1 MFFTNYN
8 YLFSDTCMF
17 KSLGWVY
24 VGSSLLFASFV
35 YFKILFMPIDTQK
48 TIKDKPEESPAEK
61 YIEKYKK
68 RFENSYNNGDLN
80 QNIQPEFYN
89 KDQYNL
95 TIKIQD
101 NILEKSWKQR
111 ILFEST
117 PNGNIVMFYDAY
129 RFSFT
134 YYSDSHIPYPILNA
148 VAMKYVLTYFC
159 RDFFL
164 DKSIIP
170 PNQTT
175 PFLYVHE
182 IEKKEPNQKKIDVS
196 KGPFAKL
203 KNYTKVDKDKVEKKI
218 DDKENNDKKT
228 SVVKNYI
235 KNKFISLGKVYNFSV
250 LKNTLVLDNIQ
261 PKQAIPLDYS
271 SFKKWHNPSN
281 LSLVKHDDI
290 DPNYA
295 DVFS

>member
-48 TIKDKPEESPAEK
+48 TIKDKPEESPAVK

-68 RFENSYNNGDLN
+68 QFENSYNNGDFN
-80 QNIQPEFYN
+80 QNIQTEFYN
-89 KDQYNL
+89 KDKYNL
-95 TIKIQD
+95 TIKIQN

-117 PNGNIVMFYDAY
+117 PNGNVVMFYDAY
-129 RFSFT
+129 RFSFA

-170 PNQTT
+170 SNQTT

-182 IEKKEPNQKKIDVS
+182 IEKKELTSKKIDVS

-203 KNYTKVDKDKVEKKI
+203 KNYTKDKV
-218 DDKENNDKKT
+218 NDKGNDK
-228 SVVKNYI
+228 VNDKVNVKNYI

-261 PKQAIPLDYS
+261 PKQAIPLDYG

-281 LSLVKHDDI
+281 LSLVKPDDI